1 MSAETVENA
10 GKLIVVSGPS
20 GVGKGTILKALYGRP
35 ELRLERS
42 VSATTRAPRRGER
55 NGVDYHFLT
64 REEFQRRRLAG
75 EFLECFEVFPG
86 GDWYGTLEAPVR
98 EAMARGLRV
107 VLEID
112 VKGADE
118 VRRRF
123 PDAVSI
129 FILPP
134 NRETLRERL
143 SGRGTESAEAF
154 EKRLA
159 QADGELESAG
169 RYDYRIVNDRLD
181 DAIAEFERV
190 LQTTK

>member
-1 MSAETVENA
+1 MPAETTETA
-10 GKLIVVSGPS
+10 GRLIIVSGPS
-20 GVGKGTILKALYGRP
+20 GVGKGTILKTLYGRP
-35 ELRLERS
+35 ELRLARS
-42 VSATTRAPRRGER
+42 VSATTRAPRRGETD
-55 NGVDYHFLT
+55 GVDYHFLT
-64 REEFQRRRLAG
+64 REEFQRRRRAG
-75 EFLECFEVFPG
+75 EFLECFEVYPG

-98 EAMARGLRV
+98 EALARGLRV
-107 VLEID
+107 ILEID

-123 PDAVSI
+123 PEALSV

-134 NRETLRERL
+134 NREALRERL

-159 QADGELESAG
+159 QANGELDSAG
-169 RYDYRIVNDRLD
+169 RYDRRIVNDRLD
-181 DAIAEFERV
+181 DAIAEFERI